1 MTRTAGLSL
10 RGLSSPSLFPML
22 RRSDIPASCQRA
34 KYQVAV
40 GRCGRSEWNP
50 HTRKGNQERYRR
62 PQKIGSASYSTTKL
76 ARLSLCDLIPAV
88 TWSGADVQKCSQIS
102 LARNATSMRDFSDS
116 QVDVG
121 KSVTENHRKTAN
133 NEAPCAEADRGP
145 KRVSSKLP
153 LQTNTARPKGLR
165 QLSHAGVRR
174 QQGPGPVSE
183 EVVPVVGVVHHQTSL
198 GVFLEVAQ
206 RRVFIPANCM
216 TTPSQVF
223 EVGEPVTIWVLA
235 RFAEQEGLNP

>member
-1 MTRTAGLSL
+1 MSTAASLTPLSICKAHSNRSNDTYTLGIERGVLVPSDVTRPRT
-10 RGLSSPSLFPML
+10 RLF
-22 RRSDIPASCQRA
+22 
-34 KYQVAV
+34 
-40 GRCGRSEWNP
+40 
-50 HTRKGNQERYRR
+50 
-62 PQKIGSASYSTTKL
+62 
-76 ARLSLCDLIPAV
+76 
-88 TWSGADVQKCSQIS
+88 
-102 LARNATSMRDFSDS
+102 F
-116 QVDVG
+116 
-121 KSVTENHRKTAN
+121 
-133 NEAPCAEADRGP
+133 
-145 KRVSSKLP
+145 
-153 LQTNTARPKGLR
+153 
-165 QLSHAGVRR
+165 HAGVRR

>member
-1 MTRTAGLSL
+1 MESAHPKGEPRKVPPPAKNRVSILL
-10 RGLSSPSLFPML
+10 DDEVLASSRCGF
-22 RRSDIPASCQRA
+22 PAS
-34 KYQVAV
+34 VARMYENV
-40 GRCGRSEWNP
+40 LRFHWLGARVAC
-50 HTRKGNQERYRR
+50 HTFPTVR
-62 PQKIGSASYSTTKL
+62 
-76 ARLSLCDLIPAV
+76 
-88 TWSGADVQKCSQIS
+88 
-102 LARNATSMRDFSDS
+102 F
-116 QVDVG
+116 DVG
-121 KSVTENHRKTAN
+121 KSVAENHRKTAN

-174 QQGPGPVSE
+174 QQGPAPVSE